1 MERGTSGR
9 CRSVKMVPKGA
20 KPMMK
25 MSVLR
30 FCPTFLVSNG
40 TKILPSFSPFPAILD
55 GENKAR
61 DAIGG
66 IGF

>member
-1 MERGTSGR
+1 
-9 CRSVKMVPKGA
+9 MVPKGA

-25 MSVLR
+25 MSVLH
-30 FCPTFLVSNG
+30 FYPTFWVSNG
-40 TKILPSFSPFPAILD
+40 TKILPSFNPFPAILD

-61 DAIGG
+61 DATGG